1 MDEQKKSLMIAEAE
15 RVEAIRDFFNQW
27 WTMSEL
33 YETAARYATESLSLL
48 KNHNLTE
55 TEVQVFSELLDQHMM
70 LLDLVKPFAD
80 GKEEQP

>member
-1 MDEQKKSLMIAEAE
+1 MIAEAE
-15 RVEAIRDFFNQW
+15 SVEAIRDFFEQW

-33 YETAARYATESLSLL
+33 YETAARFAREALSHLRYN
-48 KNHNLTE
+48 KFTE
-55 TEVQVFSELLDQHMM
+55 TEVKVFSDLLDQHMM

>member
-15 RVEAIRDFFNQW
+15 RVEAIRDFFEQW

-33 YETAARYATESLSLL
+33 YETTALFSEEVLTLL
-48 KNHNLTE
+48 KNHHINE
-55 TEVQVFSELLDQHMM
+55 EEVKIFSELLEQHMM

-80 GKEEQP
+80 GKEEQV

>member
-33 YETAARYATESLSLL
+33 HETAARYSEEVLTLL
-48 KNHNLTE
+48 TNHHIGE
-55 TEVQVFSELLDQHMM
+55 AEVKVFSELLEQHMM